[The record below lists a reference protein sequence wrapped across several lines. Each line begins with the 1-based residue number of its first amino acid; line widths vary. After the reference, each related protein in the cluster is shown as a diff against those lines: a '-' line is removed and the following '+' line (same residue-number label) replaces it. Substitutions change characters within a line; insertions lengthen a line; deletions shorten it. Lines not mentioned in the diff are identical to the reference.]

1 VKKVDPHDLMQQILT
16 TAGKHGVKSTAAGF
30 TRSHE
35 RMVRFSNNSIT
46 VTNSWLSESPTI
58 YLISDRKRAAC
69 RIEEQNPTDLK
80 SVIEELVKAMKV
92 TPEGD
97 VDFQLPQGPFKY
109 QPVPGIYDKHVAQA
123 ETELVDAVESGIN
136 AAKREG
142 AVRSSGVVTSHT
154 WESYV
159 STSAG
164 AEGSDRGTEIEM
176 TLRAFAADDAA
187 GQGISVATSFQDFKP
202 EEAGRTAGRIAK
214 MAENPEQGLP
224 GKYNVVFG
232 PSIFAN
238 LLNRVGDSA
247 SAYSVDQGLS
257 FFQDML
263 KKKVASDILTLHD
276 NSRLS
281 KGPGSTSIDDEGYP
295 TQETPL
301 IVDGILQTYLHTSYT
316 AAEHKASL
324 TGSAAFAAETGMY
337 PTPRNIILRGGE
349 SSLEDLFDKAQEG
362 LYITNNW
369 YTRFQNYQTGDFS
382 TICRD
387 GVFQI
392 KSGRLAKPVKGLRL
406 SDNMIRILQS
416 TVALSKERHWIRW
429 WEVDVPTLT
438 PYVLAEGVG
447 ITTSNK

>member
-1 VKKVDPHDLMQQILT
+1 MDPHDLMQQILT
-16 TAGKHGVKSTAAGF
+16 TAKKLGVKSTAAGF
-30 TRSHE
+30 TRNQD

-46 VTNSWLSESPTI
+46 VTNSWLTESPTI

-69 RIEEQNPTDLK
+69 RIEEQNLTDLR
-80 SVIEELVKAMKV
+80 SVIEELVNAMKV

-97 VDFQLPQGPFKY
+97 VDFELPQGPFTY
-109 QPVPGIYDKHVAQA
+109 QPIPGIYDKHVAQA
-123 ETELVDAVESGIN
+123 ETELVDAVETGIN
-136 AAKREG
+136 AAKKEG
-142 AVRSSGVVTSHT
+142 AVRASGVVTSHA

-164 AEGSDRGTEIEM
+164 AEGSDKGTEIEM
-176 TLRAFAADDAA
+176 TIRAFAADDAS

-202 EEAGRTAGRIAK
+202 EEAGKSAGQIAK
-214 MAENPEQGLP
+214 MATSPEQGEP

-238 LLNRVGDSA
+238 LLNRVGDSV

-257 FFQDML
+257 FFQDKLM
-263 KKKVASDILTLHD
+263 KKVASDNFTLHD
-276 NSRLS
+276 NSHLAN
-281 KGPGSTSIDDEGYP
+281 GPGSISLDDEGYP

-301 IVDGILQTYLHTSYT
+301 IINGVLQTYLHTSYT
-316 AAEHKASL
+316 ATEHKASL
-324 TGSAAFAAETGMY
+324 TGSATFAAETGMY
-337 PTPRNIILRGGE
+337 PTPRNLILKAGE
-349 SSLEDLFDKAQEG
+349 GSLEDLFDKAHEG

-392 KSGRLAKPVKGLRL
+392 RNGKLARPVKGMRL

-416 TVALSKERHWIRW
+416 TIALSREQHWIRW
-429 WEVDVPTLT
+429 WEVGVPTLT

-447 ITTSNK
+447 ITTSKK